1 MTVTDEELL
10 SRFPDTLINHD
21 NKEFYRG
28 WLEHKLVL
36 NRCDDCGTVT
46 HPPRKMCPECWSR
59 SVTPTEMSGRGTVHL
74 LIFLHQGPPAPGVDY
89 KTPHPV
95 ATIDLEEGVR
105 FTSTIVNCDKDD
117 MHIGM
122 PVKLTWVDRY
132 DAPYPVFEPAGED
145 A

>member
-10 SRFPDTLINHD
+10 GRFPDTLINHD

-36 NRCDDCGTVT
+36 NRCDDCGAWNN
-46 HPPRKMCPECWSR
+46 PPRGMCPECWSR
-59 SVTPTEMSGRGTVHL
+59 NVQPTEVSGRGTVHL

-95 ATIDLEEGVR
+95 ATVQLEEGIR
-105 FTSTIVNCDKDD
+105 FTSTIVNCEKDD
-117 MHIGM
+117 MKIGM
-122 PVKLTWVDRY
+122 PVKLAWVDRW
-132 DAPYPVFEPAGED
+132 DAPYPAFEPAGEEG
-145 A
+145 